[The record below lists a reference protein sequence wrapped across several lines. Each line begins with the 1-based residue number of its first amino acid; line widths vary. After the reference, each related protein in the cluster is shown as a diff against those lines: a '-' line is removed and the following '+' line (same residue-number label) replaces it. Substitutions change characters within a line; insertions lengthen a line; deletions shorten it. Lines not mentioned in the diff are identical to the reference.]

1 MNEWVVLAVLLSLVA
16 LRVMAVGILVLF
28 IIRPVRAC
36 PACFRDTFP
45 LRKWW
50 LRWITFRMEWR
61 WCPSCGWEGL
71 ARRRSLR
78 SGVPSARPTSDP
90 TDPPGPVR
98 PTDQEDSGRPGG

>member
-1 MNEWVVLAVLLSLVA
+1 MNEWIVVGVLVA
-16 LRVMAVGILVLF
+16 LVGLRVMMVGMLVLF
-28 IIRPVRAC
+28 IIRPVRGC

-71 ARRRSLR
+71 ARRMPA
-78 SGVPSARPTSDP
+78 GARAG
-90 TDPPGPVR
+90 PGPR
-98 PTDQEDSGRPGG
+98 IPADAEDPERAGG